1 MRFFRIDLDEQ
12 FCCADA
18 PSMPISLKL
27 QPLPKRASLKLLVGD
42 DWKRQLLVVA
52 FTFAGQHVRG
62 PGHVAVDRV
71 AGDANELRAHGGEP
85 SGQGVASSKLRRADW
100 GEVVRMREHDRPPV
114 AHTLTLNM
122 PHVRSYSKYCVQY
135 LALVCFLN
143 FVSQF
148 FVRVSKAAFIL
159 GGNRVKQWTVGRQVP
174 DFF

>member
-1 MRFFRIDLDEQ
+1 MTQ
-12 FCCADA
+12 
-18 PSMPISLKL
+18 
-27 QPLPKRASLKLLVGD
+27 KR
-42 DWKRQLLVVA
+42 
-52 FTFAGQHVRG
+52 
-62 PGHVAVDRV
+62 
-71 AGDANELRAHGGEP
+71 
-85 SGQGVASSKLRRADW
+85 KLRPTKTHVCKLSIVQMFALRFSRIRMDIPCKPPLHQAIERSPIISDSQENTQRFSHLLSYCRNGDW

-114 AHTLTLNM
+114 AHTLPLKM